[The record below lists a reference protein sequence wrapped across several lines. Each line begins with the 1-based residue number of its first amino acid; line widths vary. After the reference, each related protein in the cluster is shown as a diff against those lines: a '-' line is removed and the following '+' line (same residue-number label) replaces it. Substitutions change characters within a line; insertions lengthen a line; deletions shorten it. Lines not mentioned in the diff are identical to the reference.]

1 MRRAFVGVPPVVRN
15 VGEILQKVRIPFSS
29 VGRGRGAEAG
39 VNDVLAHAPA
49 PLEIAVIDGV

>member
-15 VGEILQKVRIPFSS
+15 VGEILQKVRFSFSS

-39 VNDVLAHAPA
+39 VNDVLAHLPA
-49 PLEIAVIDGV
+49 PLDITVIDGV